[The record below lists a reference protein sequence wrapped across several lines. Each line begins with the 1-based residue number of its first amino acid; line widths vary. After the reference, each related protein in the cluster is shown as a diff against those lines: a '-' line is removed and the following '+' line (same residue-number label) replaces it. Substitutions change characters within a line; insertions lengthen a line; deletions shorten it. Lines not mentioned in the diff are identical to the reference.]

1 MIKDL
6 PLQEP
11 LASEVTAAL
20 IDLAQ
25 LSEHAGSVGFN
36 RLGGLASKLIERLL
50 ALCEAQRGAILLD
63 IREHAGFETRGAT
76 HVSPPHIPTYSALA
90 LHNILEEEVYALLT
104 AFPTA
109 DAHIHAPGL
118 SCWVTSRFS
127 PGEFVAESRR
137 PLVATS
143 EVPEGL
149 EGLQSLHEIPL
160 NQRRQ
165 PLQAFLVLGWTV
177 GHEGECAT
185 AVERSHKLLLLGAN
199 AAGAVIASILLA
211 ERIHEHESTSV

>member
-36 RLGGLASKLIERLL
+36 GLGGLVSKLIERLV
-50 ALCEAQRGAILLD
+50 ALCMAQRGFILLD
-63 IREHAGFETRGAT
+63 LREHVGFETRGAT
-76 HVSPPHIPTYSALA
+76 HVSPPHIPTPTYRALA
-90 LHNILEEEVYALLT
+90 LHDILEEEVYTLLT
-104 AFPTA
+104 AFPSA

-127 PGEFVAESRR
+127 PGEFVPSVSDLWWL
-137 PLVATS
+137 PLR
-143 EVPEGL
+143 
-149 EGLQSLHEIPL
+149 LQK
-160 NQRRQ
+160 
-165 PLQAFLVLGWTV
+165 GWRACRAYTKY
-177 GHEGECAT
+177 
-185 AVERSHKLLLLGAN
+185 R
-199 AAGAVIASILLA
+199 
-211 ERIHEHESTSV
+211 